1 MCPEL
6 LIYLSSYSYICVLIL
21 LYIWRPHTTIYV
33 ASSYVYTPSVLI
45 LLHIYIAKQAR
56 HSLVALVA
64 ARVMLPVLERASREA
79 LGLGVSGGARKG
91 RVVEARAVA
100 VMELVEYLASRLGEK
115 DVSLYHSSL
124 LALLVQKF
132 KY

>member
-1 MCPEL
+1 
-6 LIYLSSYSYICVLIL
+6 
-21 LYIWRPHTTIYV
+21 
-33 ASSYVYTPSVLI
+33 
-45 LLHIYIAKQAR
+45 
-56 HSLVALVA
+56 
-64 ARVMLPVLERASREA
+64 MLPVLERASREA
-79 LGLGVSGGARKG
+79 LGLGVSGGTMKG